1 MTITEKYIQLILPYL
16 DEEIETELINGLT
29 AYKFRCPF
37 CTMYV
42 QGDQTRQRKCASLV
56 PIKDSFD
63 YKFICSR
70 SWSSECRSRGGGRS
84 FRNFLRMFN
93 EPLADQYD
101 KELNLTRPK
110 NFQRNFY

>member
-1 MTITEKYIQLILPYL
+1 MTITEKYIQLLLPYL
-16 DEEIETELINGLT
+16 DEEIETELINGLI

-37 CTMYV
+37 CSFYV
-42 QGDQTRQRKCASLV
+42 QGNESRQKKCASLV

-63 YKFICSR
+63 YKFICMR
-70 SWSSECRSRGGGRS
+70 SGTPECRRTKGGRS

-93 EPLADQYD
+93 EPLANQYD

-110 NFQRNFY
+110 KFERFFY

>member
-16 DEEIETELINGLT
+16 DDDIETELINGLNS
-29 AYKFRCPF
+29 YKFSCPF

-42 QGDQTRQRKCASLV
+42 QGEQFRKKKCASLV

-70 SWSSECRSRGGGRS
+70 SWSCECRSRGGGRS

-101 KELNLTRPK
+101 KELNLTRGK